1 MVAYAEFFFNDPQNE
16 SLAEQL
22 RERVR
27 YFKEINREIDFYIVP
42 EPRWLDQKYP
52 EQAKMVRRPC
62 AAIMSTDKSWIT

>member
-1 MVAYAEFFFNDPQNE
+1 MVANSEFLFNDVQNE

-42 EPRWLDQKYP
+42 EPKWLDQKYP
-52 EQAKMVRRPC
+52 QEAKQVRRPC
-62 AAIMSTDKSWIT
+62 AAIMSTDKSWIV